1 MCEGSH
7 FLKITPLLTEV
18 QHKTWRFC
26 KKHKEFQ
33 ENEQTGTV
41 LF

>member
-1 MCEGSH
+1 MCEGFH
-7 FLKITPLLTEV
+7 FLKNTPLLTEV
-18 QHKTWRFC
+18 QHRVWRFY
-26 KKHKEFQ
+26 KKHKVFQ